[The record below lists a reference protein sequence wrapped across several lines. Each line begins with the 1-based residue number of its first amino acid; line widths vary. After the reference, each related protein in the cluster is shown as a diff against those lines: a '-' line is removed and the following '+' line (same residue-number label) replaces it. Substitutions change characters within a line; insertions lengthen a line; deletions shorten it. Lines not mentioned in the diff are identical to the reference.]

1 MTDELADNRE
11 KIRTVL
17 QTIVVSL
24 VSQPELAKVS
34 ATQAEQTTVFEVSVQ
49 KDDRGKVIGRDGTM
63 AKCLRHII
71 SSLSAKHGF
80 RAILDI
86 CD

>member
-1 MTDELADNRE
+1 MTNEETDRE
-11 KIRTVL
+11 KIRHVL
-17 QTIVVSL
+17 QTIVVNL
-24 VSQPELAKVS
+24 VTQPEEAKVS
-34 ATQAEQTTVFEVSVQ
+34 ATQAEQTTVFEVSVA
-49 KDDRGKVIGRDGTM
+49 KVDRGKVIGKEGVM
-63 AKCLRHII
+63 ARCLRHIV